1 MSKPAKNRFKK
12 RYTYFFIVDNGT
24 TNVRLLVGS
33 GISKFAH
40 MQEFGKAVS
49 KFGVECKVVNDR
61 EIIDGFPSKKIL
73 KWYQSMRRFDRLIDD
88 FKPDVV
94 LVDRQRHF
102 GTAALKRKL
111 PTIIY
116 LIGNAWHELEMARRT
131 THKLFPKNLALD
143 ELEKLV
149 RINFDG
155 ARIIMPI
162 SKYLEDIVREK
173 FPNKP
178 IHTLYGGIDPYIW
191 HYEEGMKLNHPCVGL
206 VQGAVIWDK
215 TREMFV
221 LKKVLEKLPNITF
234 YWAGDGVHAKEILSE
249 LQKYPNFKWLGS
261 LDYPDK
267 VRQFLSEIDVYAL
280 LTGLDMAPQT
290 LKEALLMEKPAIATN
305 VGGVPE
311 IMEDGKSGFLVEKG
325 NSDRIVEKIICLF
338 EDKENARQMGS
349 YGRAL
354 TLKNFSWD
362 NIAKKFVKD
371 VKSELNLS

>member
-1 MSKPAKNRFKK
+1 M
-12 RYTYFFIVDNGT
+12 
-24 TNVRLLVGS
+24 RLLIGS
-33 GISKFAH
+33 GISKLVH
-40 MQEFGKAVS
+40 MQEFSKAVS
-49 KFGVECKVVNDR
+49 KFNVECRVVNDR
-61 EIIDGFPSKKIL
+61 EIIDGFPNRKVL

-102 GTAALKRKL
+102 GIAALKRKL
-111 PTIIY
+111 PTMIY
-116 LIGNAWHELEMARRT
+116 LRGNVWHELAMARRT
-131 THKLFPKNLALD
+131 THKSFPKNLAIN

-155 ARIIMPI
+155 ARIIIPI
-162 SKYLEDIVREK
+162 SKYLKEIIQERY
-173 FPNKP
+173 PNKP
-178 IHTLYGGIDPYIW
+178 ICTLYEGINSSIW
-191 HYEEGMKLNHPCVGL
+191 HYEDGMKLNHPCVGL
-206 VQGAVIWDK
+206 IQGAVIWDK
-215 TREMFV
+215 TREMLV

-234 YWAGDGVHAKEILSE
+234 YWAGDGAHAQEILSE
-249 LQKYPNFKWLGS
+249 LQRYPNFKWLGS

-280 LTGLDMAPQT
+280 LTGLDMAPLT

-325 NSDRIVEKIICLF
+325 DSDGIVEKITCLF
-338 EDKENARQMGS
+338 EDKENARRMGS

-354 TLKNFSWD
+354 MLKNFSWD
-362 NIAKKFVKD
+362 SIAENFVKC
-371 VKSELNLS
+371 VESELSLH

>member
-1 MSKPAKNRFKK
+1 M
-12 RYTYFFIVDNGT
+12 
-24 TNVRLLVGS
+24 RLLIGS
-33 GISKFAH
+33 GISKLVH
-40 MQEFGKAVS
+40 MQEFGKAIS
-49 KFGVECKVVNDR
+49 KFNIECKVVNDG
-61 EIIDGFPSKKIL
+61 EIIDGFPSRKIL

-102 GTAALKRKL
+102 GIAVLKRKL
-111 PTIIY
+111 PMMIY
-116 LIGNAWHELEMARRT
+116 LRGNVWHELEMARRT
-131 THKLFPKNLALD
+131 THKSFPKNLAIN

-155 ARIIMPI
+155 ARIIIPI
-162 SKYLEDIVREK
+162 SKYLKEIIQERY
-173 FPNKP
+173 PNKP
-178 IHTLYGGIDPYIW
+178 ICTLYGGIDPSMW

-215 TREMFV
+215 TREILV

-234 YWAGDGVHAKEILSE
+234 YWAGDGVHVQKILSE
-249 LQKYPNFKWLGS
+249 LQRYPNFKWIGS

-311 IMEDGKSGFLVEKG
+311 IMEDGKSGFLVKKG
-325 NSDRIVEKIICLF
+325 DSDGIVEKITCLF
-338 EDKENARQMGS
+338 DDKENARQMGL

-354 TLKNFSWD
+354 MLKNFSWD
-362 NIAKKFVKD
+362 GIAENFVKCI
-371 VKSELNLS
+371 KSELALH